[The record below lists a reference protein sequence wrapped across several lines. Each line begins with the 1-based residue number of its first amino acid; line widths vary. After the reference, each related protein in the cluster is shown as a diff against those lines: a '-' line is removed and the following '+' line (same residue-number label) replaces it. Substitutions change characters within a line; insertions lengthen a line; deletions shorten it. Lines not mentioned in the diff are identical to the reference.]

1 MSTFDILV
9 TSNLKLKPA
18 RCGSIAKILE
28 DYQDLI
34 DQFDTVSKYPVCLVM
49 VGGEAQILG
58 D

>member
-49 VGGEAQILG
+49 VGGEAQI
-58 D
+58 